1 VNVRWRGDRAVL
13 VTVNDAQTR
22 EQLADALHQNLVVLG
37 DDAELRRGMQHVLV
51 EVSAP
56 DPDLLRRVEEQVRL
70 NTDQPHAGSPIG
82 HTHRIPV
89 RYDGTDLADTASAL
103 DVTVPDLVSA
113 HSAQRWRV
121 AMIGFAPGFAYLEP
135 FEALVLDWSGLQRRS
150 TPRPRVPRGSVA
162 LAAGMSAVYPSP
174 MPGGWHL
181 IGTSDAVLF
190 DVERPSAPSL
200 LAPGDLVIFEDVT
213 SR

>member
-1 VNVRWRGDRAVL
+1 MKVRWRGDRAVL
-13 VTVNDAQTR
+13 VTVTDAQAR
-22 EQLADALHQNLVVLG
+22 EQLADALQQNLMVLG

-51 EVSAP
+51 EVSVP

-70 NTDQPHAGSPIG
+70 IADQPVAVPPIG

-89 RYDGTDLADTASAL
+89 RYDGTDLADTASVL
-103 DVTVPDLVSA
+103 DVTVSDLVGA
-113 HSAQRWRV
+113 HAAQRWRV

-135 FEALVLDWSGLQRRS
+135 FEAPLLDWSGLQRRT

-190 DVERPSAPSL
+190 DVERPRSPSL
-200 LAPGDLVIFEDVT
+200 LAPGDFVIFEDVT
-213 SR
+213 PR